1 MARPNTS
8 SEVTVVVSVAV
19 EPTELGCDPAAP
31 TKQKRQDRYRLRNT
45 IERGVGQVNL
55 IVPIDL
61 RSEFQTIANRL
72 RSGEAAMAE
81 AVRMLA
87 SEFSSDT
94 KLLAIPA
101 DRVQLVQRVLAAGN
115 TGELATE
122 LGDGQAKLI
131 GQTGKTSLDTWQLG
145 ELVKTM
151 AVRMGSETLA
161 MKVDTDEVEAATR
174 EIDDLLASRSPG
186 GESASRSQNPLPA
199 PRPRPPLRQ
208 GRQPWIRRRAR

>member
-1 MARPNTS
+1 
-8 SEVTVVVSVAV
+8 
-19 EPTELGCDPAAP
+19 
-31 TKQKRQDRYRLRNT
+31 
-45 IERGVGQVNL
+45 
-55 IVPIDL
+55 
-61 RSEFQTIANRL
+61 
-72 RSGEAAMAE
+72 
-81 AVRMLA
+81 MLA

-199 PRPRPPLRQ
+199 PRAEAPATTGPATLDKKTRQ
-208 GRQPWIRRRAR
+208 MMRDVSANFGARAVRKSSDVSR